1 LRPKRA
7 AKRYTQATAA
17 LQNFCKEKR
26 RTLQIIGAKKHDQ
39 RSESA
44 AKAQWIGSTQSR
56 IIHSSPGSPIMSDF
70 LAIGSSIPLL
80 ANAQN
85 PEEPAPVASDF
96 TGNGNGSPLIAD
108 AVIDGG
114 INGCVDE
121 GSPERGTSRGLVVGN
136 GGNGLA
142 FSDGVVYSFGDLLPR
157 GLISDSG
164 GEAFFRAPRRG
175 SVSNGTGNLVVP
187 GSGTDPFAAPLTTL
201 I

>member
-1 LRPKRA
+1 
-7 AKRYTQATAA
+7 
-17 LQNFCKEKR
+17 
-26 RTLQIIGAKKHDQ
+26 
-39 RSESA
+39 
-44 AKAQWIGSTQSR
+44 
-56 IIHSSPGSPIMSDF
+56 MSDF
-70 LAIGSSIPLL
+70 TANGTLSPLLANAQNPEEPTPVASDFTANGTSSPLLANAQNPEEPVPVASDFTANAGSGNPLL

-96 TGNGNGSPLIAD
+96 LANGTGSPLIAD

-114 INGCVDE
+114 INGGFDE
-121 GSPERGTSRGLVVGN
+121 GSPERRTSRGLVSGN

-142 FSDGVVYSFGDLLPR
+142 FSDGVVYSFGDLLPS

-164 GEAFFRAPRRG
+164 DEVFFRDPRRG
-175 SVSNGTGNLVVP
+175 SISNGTGNLVVP

>member
-1 LRPKRA
+1 
-7 AKRYTQATAA
+7 
-17 LQNFCKEKR
+17 
-26 RTLQIIGAKKHDQ
+26 
-39 RSESA
+39 
-44 AKAQWIGSTQSR
+44 
-56 IIHSSPGSPIMSDF
+56 MSDF
-70 LAIGSSIPLL
+70 TANGSGNPLL
-80 ANAQN
+80 ANAQNPEEPAPVASDFLLNGTGSPLLANAQNPEEPAPVASDFTANGTSSPLLANVQN

-114 INGCVDE
+114 INGGVDE
-121 GSPERGTSRGLVVGN
+121 GSPERRTSRGLVSGN

-142 FSDGVVYSFGDLLPR
+142 FSDGVVYSFGDLLPS

-164 GEAFFRAPRRG
+164 DEAFFRGVRGG
-175 SVSNGTGNLVVP
+175 SVSNGTGNLVVT

>member
-1 LRPKRA
+1 M
-7 AKRYTQATAA
+7 
-17 LQNFCKEKR
+17 
-26 RTLQIIGAKKHDQ
+26 I
-39 RSESA
+39 SA

-114 INGCVDE
+114 INGGVDE
-121 GSPERGTSRGLVVGN
+121 GSPERRTNRGLVVGN
-136 GGNGLA
+136 GGHGLA
-142 FSDGVVYSFGDLLPR
+142 FSDGVVYSFGDLLPS

-164 GEAFFRAPRRG
+164 DEAFFRGVRRG
-175 SVSNGTGNLVVP
+175 SISNGSGNLVVT

>member
-1 LRPKRA
+1 M
-7 AKRYTQATAA
+7 
-17 LQNFCKEKR
+17 
-26 RTLQIIGAKKHDQ
+26 I
-39 RSESA
+39 SA

-114 INGCVDE
+114 INGGVDE
-121 GSPERGTSRGLVVGN
+121 GSPERRTNRGLVVRN
-136 GGNGLA
+136 GGHGLA
-142 FSDGVVYSFGDLLPR
+142 FSDGVVYSFGDLLPS

-164 GEAFFRAPRRG
+164 DEAFFRGVRRG
-175 SVSNGTGNLVVP
+175 SISNGSGNLVLQA
-187 GSGTDPFAAPLTTL
+187 AAPTRLPHP
-201 I
+201 

>member
-1 LRPKRA
+1 
-7 AKRYTQATAA
+7 
-17 LQNFCKEKR
+17 
-26 RTLQIIGAKKHDQ
+26 
-39 RSESA
+39 
-44 AKAQWIGSTQSR
+44 
-56 IIHSSPGSPIMSDF
+56 MSDF
-70 LAIGSSIPLL
+70 TANGSGNPLLANAQNPEEPAPVASDFLLNGTGSPLL

-96 TGNGNGSPLIAD
+96 TANGTSSPLLANVQNPEEPLIAD

-114 INGCVDE
+114 INGGVDE
-121 GSPERGTSRGLVVGN
+121 GSPERRTSRGLVSGN

-142 FSDGVVYSFGDLLPR
+142 FSDGVVYSFGDLLPS

-164 GEAFFRAPRRG
+164 DEAFFRGVRGG
-175 SVSNGTGNLVVP
+175 SVSNGTGNLVVT

>member
-1 LRPKRA
+1 
-7 AKRYTQATAA
+7 
-17 LQNFCKEKR
+17 
-26 RTLQIIGAKKHDQ
+26 
-39 RSESA
+39 
-44 AKAQWIGSTQSR
+44 
-56 IIHSSPGSPIMSDF
+56 MSDF
-70 LAIGSSIPLL
+70 LANGTLSPLL

-85 PEEPAPVASDF
+85 PEEPAPVASDFLLNGTGSPLLANAQNPEEPAPVASDFLANGTSSPLLANAQNPEEPTPVASDF

-114 INGCVDE
+114 INGGFDE
-121 GSPERGTSRGLVVGN
+121 GSPERRTSRGLVSGN

-142 FSDGVVYSFGDLLPR
+142 FSDGVVYSFGDLLPS

-164 GEAFFRAPRRG
+164 DEVFFRDPRRG
-175 SVSNGTGNLVVP
+175 SISNGTGNLVVP